1 MKKNLKT
8 EFTTRQYMLS
18 QDFEIYYYNDRILPN
33 VEAHTHDYFE
43 FYFFLE
49 GNIIMYIDGKQFV
62 PTPGTMIII
71 PPNLPHYARLID
83 GEIPYRRF
91 VFWVTE
97 EFLDTLGST
106 SEDYCYL
113 TNKLKSTGN
122 FSINKF
128 NEIEF
133 NTIQGKV
140 FSLIDEI
147 HSKRFG
153 REAKITLCVS
163 DFILSL
169 NRMVYEKQNPA
180 TAEADSDTLYQ
191 SIIQYIETHID
202 EDLSLDMLGDKL
214 HVSKYHISHIFTETN
229 GLPLHKYITKKRL
242 DMCRDAI
249 LSELDISQVA
259 QTYGFSDYSV
269 FYRAFV
275 KEYGKSPKKY
285 RDEIIRNTSSKT

>member
-8 EFTTRQYMLS
+8 EFSTRQYMLS
-18 QDFEIYYYNDRILPN
+18 QDFEIYYYSDRVLPN

-43 FYFFLE
+43 FYFFIE

-71 PPNLPHYARLID
+71 PPNLPHYARLVD
-83 GEIPYRRF
+83 GNVPYRRF
-91 VFWVTE
+91 VFWVTKD
-97 EFLDTLGST
+97 FLDTLGDS
-106 SEDYCYL
+106 SEDYLYL
-113 TNKLKSTGN
+113 TNKAESMGN
-122 FSINKF
+122 FIINKF

-147 HSKRFG
+147 HSNRFG
-153 REAKITLCVS
+153 RDAKIMLCVS
-163 DFILSL
+163 DFILAL
-169 NRMVYEKQNPA
+169 NRMVYEALNPNV
-180 TAEADSDTLYQ
+180 AEADSDTLYQ

-202 EDLSLDMLGDKL
+202 EELSLDLLSEKF
-214 HVSKYHISHIFTETN
+214 HVSKFHISHIFTETN
-229 GLPLHKYITKKRL
+229 GLPIHKYITKKRL

-249 LSELDISQVA
+249 VSGQDISIVSS
-259 QTYGFSDYSV
+259 TYGFSDYSV

-285 RDEIIRNTSSKT
+285 RDEIIRNMN

>member
-1 MKKNLKT
+1 
-8 EFTTRQYMLS
+8 MLS
-18 QDFEIYYYNDRILPN
+18 QDFEIYYYSDRILPN
-33 VEAHTHDYFE
+33 VTAHTHDYYE

-49 GNIIMYIDGKQFV
+49 GNIIMYIDGKEFV
-62 PTPGTMIII
+62 PTPGTMIVI
-71 PPNLPHYARLID
+71 PPNLPHYARLLD
-83 GEIPYRRF
+83 GDVPYRRF

-97 EFLDTLGST
+97 DFLNNLGAI
-106 SEDYCYL
+106 SEDYLYL
-113 TNKLKSTGN
+113 IYRTKTKGN
-122 FSINKF
+122 FLINKF

-153 REAKITLCVS
+153 RDAKILLCVS
-163 DFILSL
+163 DFILAL
-169 NRMVYEKQNPA
+169 NRMVFEAQHPNV
-180 TAEADSDTLYQ
+180 AESDSDTLYQ

-202 EDLSLDMLGDKL
+202 EDLSLDLLADKL
-214 HVSKYHISHIFTETN
+214 HVSKFHISHVFSDTN

-249 LSELDISQVA
+249 LSGQDISLVA
-259 QTYGFSDYSV
+259 EAYGFSDYSV

-285 RDEIIRNTSSKT
+285 RDEIMRNG

>member
-8 EFTTRQYMLS
+8 EFSTRQYMLS
-18 QDFEIYYYNDRILPN
+18 RDFEVYYYSDRVLPN

-43 FYFFLE
+43 FYFFIE
-49 GNIIMYIDGKQFV
+49 GNIIMYIDGKQFA
-62 PTPGTMIII
+62 PSPGTMIII
-71 PPNLPHYARLID
+71 PPNLPHFARLMD
-83 GEIPYRRF
+83 GNVPYRRI

-97 EFLDTLGST
+97 DFIDSLGKTSLDYKYLSDKTLKA
-106 SEDYCYL
+106 
-113 TNKLKSTGN
+113 NN
-122 FSINKF
+122 FSISKF

-147 HSKRFG
+147 NSRRFG
-153 REAKITLCVS
+153 RDAKILLCVS
-163 DFILSL
+163 DFLLTI
-169 NRMVYEKQNPA
+169 NRMVYEAQNPA
-180 TAEADSDTLYQ
+180 LTEATSDTLYQ

-202 EDLSLDMLGDKL
+202 EDLSLDLLSEKF
-214 HVSKYHISHIFTETN
+214 HTSKFHISHMFTETN
-229 GLPLHKYITKKRL
+229 GLPIHKYITKKRL

-249 LSELDISQVA
+249 LSGQDISLVSE
-259 QTYGFSDYSV
+259 TYGFSDYSV

-285 RDEIIRNTSSKT
+285 RDEIMRNN